1 MKKKIVVI
9 LGVMFVAVI
18 SIFAYKKIYGNNPI
32 DRIDQA
38 ETSKENILN
47 GTYATDIF
55 KNGKTSRVSKSDV
68 VIAGDEVLVTEK
80 VE

>member
-47 GTYATDIF
+47 DGLISDLFTEDEL
-55 KNGKTSRVSKSDV
+55 SKLFN
-68 VIAGDEVLVTEK
+68 E
-80 VE
+80 